1 MRISIPLEMA
11 AHNRGPFFTLDTER
25 DAIEHHTFEVCHEL
39 TERKKSYVPHV
50 LARGGV
56 GRRSRNPHWAS
67 RRCLKLSRSRQRRS
81 ECPKMIKY
89 GKTHHR
95 LSKIVKSK
103 KITCWSTVVG
113 LVGHNSGNCC
123 SLEGGEGSL
132 MRGQRWGQI
141 GKNGDFDQYPWNWRN
156 KNQKRNFFFSE
167 SLT

>member
-39 TERKKSYVPHV
+39 IERKKSYVPHV

-67 RRCLKLSRSRQRRS
+67 RGCLKLSRSCQRGS
-81 ECPKMIKY
+81 KYPKMVKN

-95 LSKIVKSK
+95 LSKNAKSK
-103 KITCWSTVVG
+103 KITCSSTFFGVVG
-113 LVGHNSGNCC
+113 SNSGNC
-123 SLEGGEGSL
+123 SSQTRWWGGVTYGGSA
-132 MRGQRWGQI
+132 MGS
-141 GKNGDFDQYPWNWRN
+141 NWAKWR
-156 KNQKRNFFFSE
+156 F
-167 SLT
+167 